1 MITIIGLIILA
12 VAILAL
18 LHVVAIATNLA
29 IVLAIV
35 GLLMVMFSFGGFNG
49 WRKS

>member
-1 MITIIGLIILA
+1 MLLIIGLIILA
-12 VAILAL
+12 VAVLAL

-29 IVLAIV
+29 IILAII
-35 GLLMVMFSFGGFNG
+35 GLLLVVFSFGGFVG